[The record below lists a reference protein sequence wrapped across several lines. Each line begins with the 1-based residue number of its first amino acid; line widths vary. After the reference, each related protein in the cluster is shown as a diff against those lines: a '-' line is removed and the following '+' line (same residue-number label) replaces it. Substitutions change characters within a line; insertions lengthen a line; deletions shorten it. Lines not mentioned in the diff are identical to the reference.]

1 MVIVFFPSCV
11 SNESSTY
18 HLMHNFEKISSNK
31 ILLAEMFGF
40 HFVDDADISVEC
52 DVMICRESD
61 NSEKCNLKKVITL
74 ELC

>member
-1 MVIVFFPSCV
+1 
-11 SNESSTY
+11 
-18 HLMHNFEKISSNK
+18 MHNFDIISNK

-61 NSEKCNLKKVITL
+61 NSEKCRLKQVITL
-74 ELC
+74 SERILQNTSACS